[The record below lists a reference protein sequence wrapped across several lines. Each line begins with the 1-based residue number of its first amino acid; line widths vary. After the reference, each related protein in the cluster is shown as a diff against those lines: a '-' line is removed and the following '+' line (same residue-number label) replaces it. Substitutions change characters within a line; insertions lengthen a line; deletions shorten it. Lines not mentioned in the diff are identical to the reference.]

1 LCRKCVEPRPSVIKH
16 QKRISHLASTPHSST
31 FVTMMKLLLI
41 TLLCLLAAFQTSAFA
56 PRPAVLTRPTAAL
69 STTTSL
75 NVFGNKKS
83 AASKAAKA
91 ARDLEEEAYWQGDW
105 VCKDCGYI
113 YNRVRYIMQYFRLF
127 GAVTSALCSSCNEL
141 AAHFFVSSLFSKTV
155 RPNAPEC
162 SLKSKGRVSVALSAL
177 DRVVAMLRKLETEL
191 ERLSMVEMHPF

>member
-1 LCRKCVEPRPSVIKH
+1 
-16 QKRISHLASTPHSST
+16 
-31 FVTMMKLLLI
+31 MMKLLLV

-56 PRPAVLTRPTAAL
+56 PRPAVLARPTAAL

-83 AASKAAKA
+83 AAAKAAKA
-91 ARDLEEEAYWQGDW
+91 ARDLEEEQYWQGDW

-113 YNRVRYIMQYFRLF
+113 YQRVRYITHYFRLL
-127 GAVTSALCSSCNEL
+127 GGVTSALCSSCNEL
-141 AAHFFVSSLFSKTV
+141 AAHFFVSFLFSKTV

-177 DRVVAMLRKLETEL
+177 DRVVVMLKKWETEL
-191 ERLSMVEMHPF
+191 EPLSMEVTHPF